1 MEISVWRNIRLNRTR
16 AVERRGSRAQDR
28 RASGAGAAT
37 LALAILLR
45 AIVAALAAGIAT
57 QSFAYEI
64 ASLIERLP
72 RGYVGSFQWDEGV
85 GTQQVAITFTALQLL
100 DDGNVEARG
109 CGRYDASGQV
119 TEIRV
124 KMHIDATTLAVEMW
138 ELDPIGSGSFTT
150 DGSHKGK
157 LSSDLQRLDAEWL
170 TTSTGQ
176 KGRLLLTAGSSI
188 ITCAAPSA
196 RGPGAPNRA

>member
-1 MEISVWRNIRLNRTR
+1 VEISVSRNIRLNRIR

-28 RASGAGAAT
+28 RASGVGLAT
-37 LALAILLR
+37 LALALLLR
-45 AIVAALAAGIAT
+45 AIVAALAAGFAT

-72 RGYVGSFQWDEGV
+72 RGYVGSFQWYDSAGA
-85 GTQQVAITFTALQLL
+85 QQVAITFTALQLL
-100 DDGNVEARG
+100 DDGKVEARG
-109 CGRYDASGQV
+109 CGHYDASGQV

-124 KMHIDATTLAVEMW
+124 KMHIDATTLAVEIW

-157 LSSDLQRLDAEWL
+157 LSSDLQRLDAEWQ

-176 KGRLLLTAGSSI
+176 KGRLHLAAGSS

-196 RGPGAPNRA
+196 RGPGAPNGA